1 MEGEMP
7 INPTP
12 SVLVVED
19 EPRLRDLLADVIPDM
34 DPGFTVTLA
43 RSAEDA
49 TRIMQSDPHD
59 ILLLDLHLPGKS
71 GMDLL
76 EQTRRDWPR
85 AQVII
90 MTGYGDLDTA
100 RRAIR
105 LDVVD
110 FLGKPCRLAEL
121 EVALTRA
128 RQRLTNHTARP
139 APAETPAPANTP
151 PPATLEDLERQQ
163 ILAALDRNNGNRT
176 LTATQLGISRR
187 TLQYRLSQYAQQ
199 GHPID

>member
-1 MEGEMP
+1 MP
-7 INPTP
+7 DPLP
-12 SVLVVED
+12 RVLVVED
-19 EPRLRDLLADVIPDM
+19 EPRLRDLLADVVPDM
-34 DPGFTVTLA
+34 AAGFAVTVA
-43 RSAEDA
+43 RTAEEA
-49 TRIMQSDPHD
+49 ARILQVVSHD
-59 ILLLDLHLPGKS
+59 ILILDLHLPGQS
-71 GMDLL
+71 GMDFFETL
-76 EQTRRDWPR
+76 RRTHPQ

-90 MTGYGDLDTA
+90 MTGFGDLAAA

-128 RQRLTNHTARP
+128 RQRLTHHTARP
-139 APAETPAPANTP
+139 APAETPAPANTT

>member
-1 MEGEMP
+1 MP
-7 INPTP
+7 TNPTP
-12 SVLVVED
+12 TVLVVED

-34 DPGFTVTLA
+34 AAGFTVTTT

-49 TRIMQSDPHD
+49 TRIMQTTPHN
-59 ILLLDLHLPGKS
+59 ILLLDLHLPGKG
-71 GMDLL
+71 GMELL
-76 EQTRRDWPR
+76 EQIHRDHPA

-128 RQRLTNHTARP
+128 RQRLTNHAPRP
-139 APAETPAPANTP
+139 TPVETSAPANTTP
-151 PPATLEDLERQQ
+151 PTTLEDLERQQ

-187 TLQYRLSQYAQQ
+187 TLHYRLSQYAQQ
-199 GHPID
+199 GHPIN

>member
-1 MEGEMP
+1 MP
-7 INPTP
+7 TNPTP
-12 SVLVVED
+12 KVLVVED

-34 DPGFTVTLA
+34 AAGFTVTTT
-43 RSAEDA
+43 RTAEDA
-49 TRIMQSDPHD
+49 ARVMRATPHD
-59 ILLLDLHLPGKS
+59 ILLLDLHLPGQT
-71 GMDLL
+71 GMDFL
-76 EQTRRDWPR
+76 EHLRRDHPA

-121 EVALTRA
+121 EIALTRA
-128 RQRLTNHTARP
+128 RQRLTNHTAP
-139 APAETPAPANTP
+139 PPTPETPAPPTP
-151 PPATLEDLERQQ
+151 SAPPATLEDLERQQ

-176 LTATQLGISRR
+176 LTAAQLGISRR
-187 TLQYRLSQYAQQ
+187 TLQYRLTQYARQ
-199 GHPID
+199 GHLIG